1 MKSKNYF
8 TYNRQKMEPIERDGN
23 WEEQKRV
30 LKEKFLALTNNKKL
44 FSEEKKEELLKK
56 YQAKLGISREELLKI
71 FEGI

>member
-30 LKEKFLALTNNKKL
+30 LKEKFLALTNNKSFFL
-44 FSEEKKEELLKK
+44 RKKEELLKK
-56 YQAKLGISREELLKI
+56 YQAKLE
-71 FEGI
+71 

>member
-1 MKSKNYF
+1 
-8 TYNRQKMEPIERDGN
+8 MEPIERDGN

-56 YQAKLGISREELLKI
+56 
-71 FEGI
+71 